1 MADEKQI
8 MEHQSRL
15 GIMPKQSMD
24 GGQGMVK
31 PAEPTIAEIL
41 TKVNNAKDKPKK
53 IKVLQENNS
62 VLRMILKVLLTLI
75 SSGHY
80 QVVHHL
86 TLLTNTFRY

>member
-24 GGQGMVK
+24 GGQGMVE

-62 VLRMILKVLLTLI
+62 EA
-75 SSGHY
+75 
-80 QVVHHL
+80 
-86 TLLTNTFRY
+86 

>member
-24 GGQGMVK
+24 AGQGMVSS
-31 PAEPTIAEIL
+31 AEPTIAEIL

-62 VLRMILKVLLTLI
+62 EALRMIQKVLLTLI

-86 TLLTNTFRY
+86 TLLTKHL